1 MKDNKYYT
9 LPIAFLKTE
18 YDDLREGAKRNFRTI
33 GAEVRY
39 RLFIQKRGDEH
50 GHRHKEKVLGR
61 GR

>member
-1 MKDNKYYT
+1 MIDKKYYT

-39 RLFIQKRGDEH
+39 RLFIQKGGGLNEI
-50 GHRHKEKVLGR
+50 K
-61 GR
+61 